1 MRLKALGVRLS
12 LDDFGTGYSSL
23 GYLKRFPLDILKLD
37 RSFVSSLSDD
47 SDAPAIIA
55 AVIEMARALRM
66 QVIAEGVETE
76 AQLSTLRS
84 LGCDLAQGYHFARP
98 LPAEAVT
105 DLLQRTLHHR

>member
-1 MRLKALGVRLS
+1 
-12 LDDFGTGYSSL
+12 
-23 GYLKRFPLDILKLD
+23 
-37 RSFVSSLSDD
+37 
-47 SDAPAIIA
+47 
-55 AVIEMARALRM
+55 MARALRM

-105 DLLQRTLHHR
+105 DLLQTRAPPPLISAAAAT